1 MPTDP
6 TAAEQQLKT
15 LLTELLQLDDAA
27 RLDFGIY
34 KILALRREELSR
46 FLDTLAGEVRAE
58 LLASGARSH
67 EGAQAAVAEFVSG
80 SLKLGMTYDDIHAST
95 RYKALTQQ
103 LAGAIEPGQ
112 LAQEVFESL
121 YTFFARYWDEGDFIA
136 APRYSRDQY
145 AIPYDGSEVALHW
158 ANRDQYYVKSSLFLN
173 DMVVKEPHFPG
184 RLVIKLVSA
193 VSDRDN
199 VKAADAN
206 KRRFMLAE
214 DGQPDVVAE
223 GDDLTLR
230 LRYAPYAPPA
240 AAAPPKAK
248 GRKKAEPEAEAPA
261 DAGRAPKQDLLNV
274 SIAEALL
281 AAASPA
287 WRAALSRPAGPEKD
301 AESTLTRHLR
311 RYTKQNTADFFIHKN
326 LGRFLRRELD
336 FFIKNELFDLD
347 HIDTVSE
354 DTLRQRVVKV
364 RALRRLAVKL
374 IDWLHQ
380 LEEFQRRLFLKKKFV
395 LRTDWAITLD
405 RVPRALWPEI
415 AQNKAQ
421 VRRWRELFKID
432 ALAPTLFSGG
442 GGEAETVTVEFL
454 EQNMGLV
461 VETGLFERAFLTR
474 LLCNMAHETSPIST
488 MVAAQNFFAT
498 TLLNEV
504 YHKSFDYAYLDPPY
518 NTSDVGFLYKN
529 NYKHSSWLCMM
540 SQIMQATRDGLL
552 QNSGLLSIA
561 IDDAEHHN
569 IALSSAWLFPFEHQ
583 IGTLVVEIKP
593 SGRTND
599 NFLSTSH
606 EYYVW
611 YAFDPDKADISY
623 FELSE
628 SMKNAYT
635 ATDEDGEYKWRDFL
649 RTGGFSTP
657 QERPNSFYPIYFR
670 EADSYIGVE
679 KQKNT
684 VEILP
689 LDSDGNERV
698 WRKTPPSFMLHVDA
712 GDIRVEKVRGA
723 WKVRIKDRI
732 KDGIRPKSVWTG
744 AKYDASSHGTKLVE
758 TMFAEKG
765 LFPYPKSL
773 HAVFDCAWIATK
785 EHPAALVLDPFAG
798 SGTTGHAVINL
809 NREDGG
815 DRRFVLV
822 EMGDHFDTVLVPRVL
837 KATYS
842 KDWKDGAPV
851 DRKGVSALY
860 KILRLESYDDTLE
873 NITLRRDDSSRAVLF
888 DKDGQPTTLGEGYLL
903 KYQLELESRA
913 SRLQS
918 ERFDKPFHATLKAL
932 SPRADGRGGVAV
944 QEQPVDMVETFN
956 LLLGL
961 RVRRM
966 WSMTNDGQQAVLV
979 SGVVRD
985 GADWTTPVVV
995 LWWDTQDV
1003 KEETLVSWLKGLRA
1017 REDDVI
1023 GPARLRYVNGD
1034 ASFSRLWA
1042 EDEPWTPLEPEFQRR
1057 MFDVAEEG

>member
-67 EGAQAAVAEFVSG
+67 EAAKAAVADFVSG
-80 SLKLGMTYDDIHAST
+80 SLKLGMTYDEIYGSSRHKT
-95 RYKALTQQ
+95 LTQQ

-121 YTFFARYWDEGDFIA
+121 VTFFARYWDEGDFIA

-206 KRRFMLAE
+206 KRRFMLAD

-248 GRKKAEPEAEAPA
+248 GKKKAEPEAEAPA
-261 DAGRAPKQDLLNV
+261 EPGRAPKQDLLNV
-274 SIAEALL
+274 VIAEALL

-421 VRRWRELFKID
+421 REEWVRLFRIDRIDSVEGELIPQAKYSEPLTEEFLAENQALVVNTRHFNRGFVSSLLTSLGDKID
-432 ALAPTLFSGG
+432 KLNGILCRSENLQAL
-442 GGEAETVTVEFL
+442 
-454 EQNMGLV
+454 
-461 VETGLFERAFLTR
+461 R
-474 LLCNMAHETSPIST
+474 LIQPSFQDNIRC
-488 MVAAQNFFAT
+488 
-498 TLLNEV
+498 V
-504 YHKSFDYAYLDPPY
+504 YIDPPY
-518 NTSDVGFLYKN
+518 NTGGDGFIYRDT
-529 NYKHSSWLCMM
+529 YQHSSWMSMM
-540 SQIMQATRDGLL
+540 FDRLAAARAIVPRDGV
-552 QNSGLLSIA
+552 IA
-561 IDDAEHHN
+561 VSIDDAEMHN
-569 IALSSAWLFPFEHQ
+569 LKIVLEQSFGEEIAKLVWDRNRKNDAKLFSVGHEYMLVHAADVSFLKDSKTLFREPKEGIEDARAEYKRIISTHKERWDAVREAWLAWFETIPVADPRRRMLRFNKVGPRGPYRDDGDVSWPGGGGPKYEVLHPTTGKPVK
-583 IGTLVVEIKP
+583 IPSRGWVYKDPNALWAAVREGVVVFGPDESTQPSVARYLFEDSDQVMPTVFYSYAQTAAQEFDALFGQRVFDNPKP
-593 SGRTND
+593 
-599 NFLSTSH
+599 
-606 EYYVW
+606 
-611 YAFDPDKADISY
+611 
-623 FELSE
+623 
-628 SMKNAYT
+628 
-635 ATDEDGEYKWRDFL
+635 WRD
-649 RTGGFSTP
+649 
-657 QERPNSFYPIYFR
+657 
-670 EADSYIGVE
+670 
-679 KQKNT
+679 
-684 VEILP
+684 
-689 LDSDGNERV
+689 
-698 WRKTPPSFMLHVDA
+698 
-712 GDIRVEKVRGA
+712 
-723 WKVRIKDRI
+723 
-732 KDGIRPKSVWTG
+732 
-744 AKYDASSHGTKLVE
+744 
-758 TMFAEKG
+758 
-765 LFPYPKSL
+765 
-773 HAVFDCAWIATK
+773 
-785 EHPAALVLDPFAG
+785 
-798 SGTTGHAVINL
+798 
-809 NREDGG
+809 
-815 DRRFVLV
+815 
-822 EMGDHFDTVLVPRVL
+822 
-837 KATYS
+837 
-842 KDWKDGAPV
+842 
-851 DRKGVSALY
+851 
-860 KILRLESYDDTLE
+860 
-873 NITLRRDDSSRAVLF
+873 
-888 DKDGQPTTLGEGYLL
+888 
-903 KYQLELESRA
+903 
-913 SRLQS
+913 
-918 ERFDKPFHATLKAL
+918 
-932 SPRADGRGGVAV
+932 VA
-944 QEQPVDMVETFN
+944 
-956 LLLGL
+956 
-961 RVRRM
+961 R
-966 WSMTNDGQQAVLV
+966 
-979 SGVVRD
+979 VVR
-985 GADWTTPVVV
+985 
-995 LWWDTQDV
+995 
-1003 KEETLVSWLKGLRA
+1003 
-1017 REDDVI
+1017 
-1023 GPARLRYVNGD
+1023 
-1034 ASFSRLWA
+1034 
-1042 EDEPWTPLEPEFQRR
+1042 
-1057 MFDVAEEG
+1057 

>member
-67 EGAQAAVAEFVSG
+67 EAAKAAVAEFVSG
-80 SLKLGMTYDDIHAST
+80 SLKLGMTYDEIYGSSRHKT
-95 RYKALTQQ
+95 LTEQ

-121 YTFFARYWDEGDFIA
+121 VTFFARYWDEGDFIA

-206 KRRFMLAE
+206 KRRFMLAD

-230 LRYAPYAPPA
+230 LRYAPTAPPA

-261 DAGRAPKQDLLNV
+261 EPGRAPKQDLLNV
-274 SIAEALL
+274 VIAEALL

-354 DTLRQRVVKV
+354 DTLRKRVVKV

-421 VRRWRELFKID
+421 REEWVRLFRIDRIDSVEGELIPQAKYSEP
-432 ALAPTLFSGG
+432 LTS
-442 GGEAETVTVEFL
+442 EFL
-454 EQNMGLV
+454 AENQALV
-461 VETGLFERAFLTR
+461 VNTRHFDRGFNTR
-474 LLCNMAHETSPIST
+474 LLTALGDAAGSMNGTFINADAQAALLLLGASEQNAITAVVTDPIYNTGADSFKYKDGYPHSTWLCAIYQTLTKLPNLLNATSSIWATIDDNEHDRLKIICADLFGAENFVATVVWQKRTSPDIRAT
-488 MVAAQNFFAT
+488 IGAAHDYFDVWAIDRQTFAQSKRQLPAT
-498 TLLNEV
+498 AARIA
-504 YHKSFDYAYLDPPY
+504 D
-518 NTSDVGFLYKN
+518 YKN
-529 NYKHSSWLCMM
+529 PDNDPEGPWASVDLTGQTGHATA
-540 SQIMQATRDGLL
+540 SQFLPLVAPDGQEFPVPPGRCWAISQTEFTRL
-552 QNSGLLSIA
+552 
-561 IDDAEHHN
+561 
-569 IALSSAWLFPFEHQ
+569 W
-583 IGTLVVEIKP
+583 
-593 SGRTND
+593 ND
-599 NFLSTSH
+599 NRIWLG
-606 EYYVW
+606 
-611 YAFDPDKADISY
+611 PDGSARPRKKRY
-623 FELSE
+623 LSE
-628 SMKNAYT
+628 LEGVPAWSWWSNQEAGTNEEARKILIDMNVP
-635 ATDEDGEYKWRDFL
+635 DEGQ
-649 RTGGFSTP
+649 TP
-657 QERPNSFYPIYFR
+657 KPTR
-670 EADSYIGVE
+670 
-679 KQKNT
+679 
-684 VEILP
+684 L
-689 LDSDGNERV
+689 
-698 WRKTPPSFMLHVDA
+698 FM
-712 GDIRVEKVRGA
+712 R
-723 WKVRIKDRI
+723 
-732 KDGIRPKSVWTG
+732 
-744 AKYDASSHGTKLVE
+744 
-758 TMFAEKG
+758 
-765 LFPYPKSL
+765 
-773 HAVFDCAWIATK
+773 
-785 EHPAALVLDPFAG
+785 AALLADPSSQGIILDPFAG

-888 DKDGQPTTLGEGYLL
+888 DKDGQPTSLGESYLL
-903 KYQLELESRA
+903 KYQLALESRA

-932 SPRADGRGGVAV
+932 APRPDGRGGVAV
-944 QEQPVDMVETFN
+944 QAVPVDMVETFN

-961 RVRRM
+961 RARRM
-966 WSMTNDGQQAVLV
+966 WSMTNDGQQALLV